1 MSDAYGDLRDLYQEL
16 ILDHSRHPSNFR
28 GMSDASRSVEGDN
41 PLCGDHLRMYVRL
54 QGERIAD
61 ISFQGSG
68 CAISVASASLLTER
82 IKGKTVTEAEELFHR
97 MHRLL
102 TMEEAATDEAEL
114 GELGE
119 LAALAGAR
127 QFPMRVKCATL
138 SWHALRAALQDE
150 APEQVSTE

>member
-1 MSDAYGDLRDLYQEL
+1 MSDDYGDLRDLYQEL

-28 GMSDASRSVEGDN
+28 AMPDATRSVEGDN
-41 PLCGDHLRMYVRL
+41 PLCGDHLRLFVRL

-61 ISFQGSG
+61 ISFEGSG

-114 GELGE
+114 GEL
-119 LAALAGAR
+119 AALAGVR

-150 APEQVSTE
+150 IADQVSTE

>member
-1 MSDAYGDLRDLYQEL
+1 MSDDYGDLRDLYQEL

-28 GMSDASRSVEGDN
+28 AMPDATRSVEGDN
-41 PLCGDHLRMYVRL
+41 PLCGDHLRLFVRL

-61 ISFQGSG
+61 ISFEGSG

-82 IKGKTVTEAEELFHR
+82 IKGKTVTEAEKLFHR

-114 GELGE
+114 GEL
-119 LAALAGAR
+119 AVLAGVR
-127 QFPMRVKCATL
+127 QFPLRVKCATL

-150 APEQVSTE
+150 TADQVSTE

>member
-28 GMSDASRSVEGDN
+28 GMSDATRSVEGDN
-41 PLCGDHLRMYVRL
+41 PLCGDHLRLFVRL
-54 QGERIAD
+54 HGERIAD

-82 IKGKTVTEAEELFHR
+82 IKGTTVTEAEALFHR
-97 MHRLL
+97 VHRLL
-102 TMEEAATDEAEL
+102 TMEEVATDEAEL
-114 GELGE
+114 GEM
-119 LAALAGAR
+119 AALAGVR

-150 APEQVSTE
+150 TADQVSTE

>member
-28 GMSDASRSVEGDN
+28 AMSDATRSVEGDN
-41 PLCGDHLRMYVRL
+41 PLCGDNLQLYVRL
-54 QGERIAD
+54 EGERIAD

-82 IKGKTVTEAEELFHR
+82 VKGKTVAAAEALFHR
-97 MHRLL
+97 VHRML
-102 TMEEAATDEAEL
+102 TTEEEAADEAEL
-114 GELGE
+114 GELE
-119 LAALAGAR
+119 ALAGVR

-138 SWHALRAALQDE
+138 SWHALRAALRDE
-150 APEQVSTE
+150 ATEQVSTE

>member
-1 MSDAYGDLRDLYQEL
+1 MSDDYGDLRDLYQEL

-28 GMSDASRSVEGDN
+28 AMPDATRSVEGDN
-41 PLCGDHLRMYVRL
+41 PLCGDHLRLFVRL

-61 ISFQGSG
+61 ISFEGSG

-82 IKGKTVTEAEELFHR
+82 IKGKTVTEAEKLFHR

-102 TMEEAATDEAEL
+102 TMEGAATDEA
-114 GELGE
+114 ELGE

>member
-1 MSDAYGDLRDLYQEL
+1 MSDDYGDLRDLYQEL

-28 GMSDASRSVEGDN
+28 AMPDATRSVEGDN
-41 PLCGDHLRMYVRL
+41 PLCGDHLRLFVRL

-61 ISFQGSG
+61 ISFEGSG

-114 GELGE
+114 GEL
-119 LAALAGAR
+119 AALAGVR

-150 APEQVSTE
+150 ATEQVSTE

>member
-1 MSDAYGDLRDLYQEL
+1 MSNEYGDLRDLYQEL

-28 GMSDASRSVEGDN
+28 GMSDATRSVEGDN
-41 PLCGDHLRMYVRL
+41 PLCGDHLRLFVRL
-54 QGERIAD
+54 HGERIVD

-82 IKGKTVTEAEELFHR
+82 IKGTTVTEAEALFHR
-97 MHRLL
+97 VHRLL
-102 TMEEAATDEAEL
+102 TMEEAATYE
-114 GELGE
+114 GE

-138 SWHALRAALQDE
+138 SWHALRAALQDGT
-150 APEQVSTE
+150 ADQVSTE